1 MVGIELRTALAP
13 DPSSA
18 AEARRFVRSALAD
31 WGASNLNEVAA
42 LLVTEL
48 VTNAVLHTH
57 SGPEVTARLAG
68 PRLRVEVADDN
79 PSPPVR
85 QHYGPRA
92 GTGRGMILVNEL
104 ASAWGSEPAGRGKI
118 VWFELESGSLA
129 HRLAPDPLRQFAP
142 AHEAS
147 R

>member
-1 MVGIELRTALAP
+1 
-13 DPSSA
+13 
-18 AEARRFVRSALAD
+18 
-31 WGASNLNEVAA
+31 VAA

-48 VTNAVLHTH
+48 VTNAVLHTR

-85 QHYGPRA
+85 QQHGPRA
-92 GTGRGMILVNEL
+92 GTGRGMILVSEL
-104 ASAWGSEPAGRGKI
+104 ASAWGTEPAGKGTV
-118 VWFELESGSLA
+118 VWFELESGSPA
-129 HRLAPDPLRQFAP
+129 HGLAPDRHRLLTP
-142 AHEAS
+142 ANEGT

>member
-1 MVGIELRTALAP
+1 MIRIELRTTLAP

-18 AEARRFVRSALAD
+18 AEARRFVRAALID
-31 WGASNLNEVAA
+31 WGASNLDEVAA

-48 VTNAVLHTH
+48 VTNAVLHTS

-104 ASAWGSEPAGRGKI
+104 ASAWGTEPAGRGKI
-118 VWFELESGSLA
+118 VWFELESGSPA
-129 HRLAPDPLRQFAP
+129 DRLELDPLRHLTP
-142 AHEAS
+142 AREGS